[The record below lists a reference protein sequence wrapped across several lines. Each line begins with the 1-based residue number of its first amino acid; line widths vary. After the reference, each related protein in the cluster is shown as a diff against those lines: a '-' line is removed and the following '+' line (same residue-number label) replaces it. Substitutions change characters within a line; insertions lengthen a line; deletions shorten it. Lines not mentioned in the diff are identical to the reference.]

1 MDLVFEMCFFFICAF
16 LDRKKVD
23 KVQKLS
29 SLKLDVSSTFICG
42 NTGLS
47 DAYIKM
53 LHIMAISLNVSGC
66 LDGCV
71 TSSNC
76 TVCWL

>member
-1 MDLVFEMCFFFICAF
+1 MCFFFICAF
-16 LDRKKVD
+16 LGRKNVD

-29 SLKLDVSSTFICG
+29 SLKLDVSSVFICG

-53 LHIMAISLNVSGC
+53 LQIMDNSLNVSGC

-71 TSSNC
+71 ASSNC
-76 TVCWL
+76 TICWL